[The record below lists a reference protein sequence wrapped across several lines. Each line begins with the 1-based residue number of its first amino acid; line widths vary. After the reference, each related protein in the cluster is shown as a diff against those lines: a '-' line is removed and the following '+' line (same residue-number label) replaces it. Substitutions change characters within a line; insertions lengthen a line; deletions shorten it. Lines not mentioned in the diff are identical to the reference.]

1 MTFPPYYNRWM
12 LLLQCKLLMSPFESL
27 FFGCR
32 HLVFLIICMRGGS
45 LFLAN
50 TSKNGQQATSIDNWV
65 AIKQT
70 DKIHEI
76 HSTELEQKRLGQ
88 AFSKV

>member
-27 FFGCR
+27 FFG
-32 HLVFLIICMRGGS
+32 F
-45 LFLAN
+45 FLAN
-50 TSKNGQQATSIDNWV
+50 TSKNGQQATSIDCWV